1 MSASVVRPAPIARL
15 GLDKLGVVIAA
26 LMALGVASPFAVFR
40 ANRIVAGEAKLL
52 FDALPPLA
60 AAAFA
65 LIALA
70 VAAVTLAR
78 TSARARLVAAVALA
92 VAIAATIGIAA
103 DHMTPLEARYSRV
116 APAAGFWT
124 LAFACSIL
132 FADSVV
138 RLKLGPKARLVA
150 LALGAAALALTLE
163 SGAWDGLS
171 ILKEYA
177 ARRDSFWREAGAHLV
192 LAVGS
197 LGAAAAVG
205 LPLGVLLARRKRLR
219 APALGALNAIQ
230 TIPSIALFGIL
241 IGPLGWISVH
251 VPGAMALGV
260 HGIGA
265 TPAFLALFLY
275 SLLPMTANT
284 VVGILQAPRDV
295 VDAARGMGMTDRQQ
309 LLSIELPLALPVILT
324 GVRIV
329 LIQNIGLAT
338 VAALIGGGGF
348 GVFVFTGLGQTA
360 PDLILLGALPPVLLA
375 FAAAIVLDAVV
386 ELVSGAGR

>member
-1 MSASVVRPAPIARL
+1 MSASVARPAPIARL

-26 LMALGVASPFAVFR
+26 LLALGVASPFAVFR
-40 ANRIVAGEAKLL
+40 ANRIVAGEAKL
-52 FDALPPLA
+52 FIDALPPLA
-60 AAAFA
+60 ATAFA
-65 LIALA
+65 LIALT
-70 VAAVTLAR
+70 VAAVTLTR
-78 TSARARLVAAVALA
+78 TSARARLVAAIALA
-92 VAIAATIGIAA
+92 VAIAAAIGMAA
-103 DHMTPLEARYSRV
+103 IHLTPPDARYARV

-138 RLKLGPKARLVA
+138 RLKLGPLARLLA

-241 IGPLGWISVH
+241 IGPLGWISIH

-265 TPAFLALFLY
+265 APAFLALFLY

-386 ELVSGAGR
+386 ELVAGAR